1 VRTCRCGR
9 FRWSTGLGR
18 CSVETVSR
26 RPLRSE
32 ELPPKTPVFRRE
44 VDIMSED
51 PRAGLDGPN
60 ALPQTELLVGG
71 RGLSARCPYCDTVVP
86 LDGPHEC
93 PECGATA
100 DVSVRWS
107 L

>member
-1 VRTCRCGR
+1 M
-9 FRWSTGLGR
+9 
-18 CSVETVSR
+18 
-26 RPLRSE
+26 SE
-32 ELPPKTPVFRRE
+32 KLTPKILAFKRE
-44 VDIMSED
+44 VKVMSED

-60 ALPQTELLVGG
+60 ALPQTELLVGD

-86 LDGPHEC
+86 LDGPHKC
-93 PECGATA
+93 HECGATA